1 MHMHRHGLYIIAVI
15 AGMTALP
22 SLALAAPGIPQQ
34 FYGTVQNGT
43 DTASS
48 GLTINAIINGV
59 VVATTTTQS
68 DGSYGSSPNL
78 LIIPDANGTLS
89 GTTITFK
96 VNGVAVPQ
104 TATFTNASLVNLN
117 LIVSSS
123 AQVLSANT
131 TVSTSH
137 PEILV
142 GDNNTASSIITIPS
156 NVTNATIN
164 ISAITT
170 STANS
175 TTATI
180 QAPMTINASTA
191 IGAVNVEIPAGLQI
205 TAGTPTWNGILNVP
219 QVKEN
224 STVTATPDSGNT
236 VAVSSVIE
244 IGYGDTKLTFSKAVR
259 IKIAGQAGKYV
270 GYSRGGV
277 FTTITNVCSAD
288 SQVAGDSLSSEGDCK
303 ISVGSD
309 MIIWTKHFT
318 NFVTYTQTAIPSS
331 SSNSSSSNGGGGGG
345 GSIATTNTVTTTNT
359 VVSVQKK
366 TDVNVD
372 GKVDFLDFNS
382 LMVHW
387 GQSGA
392 NVTGDFNGDNVVDF
406 LDFNMLM
413 VNWTKL

>member
-1 MHMHRHGLYIIAVI
+1 MIVSMV
-15 AGMTALP
+15 ALP
-22 SLALAAPGIPQQ
+22 SLAFAAPGIPEQ
-34 FYGTVQNGT
+34 FYGIVQNGSGT
-43 DTASS
+43 SS
-48 GLTINAIINGV
+48 SALTVNALINGV
-59 VVATTTTQS
+59 VMATTVTHS
-68 DGSYGSSPNL
+68 DGSYGLSPNF
-78 LIIPDANGTLS
+78 LIVPDADGTLA
-89 GTTITFK
+89 GATITFK
-96 VNGVAVPQ
+96 VNGITVPQ
-104 TATFTNASLVNLN
+104 TATFANAVLTHLD
-117 LIVSSS
+117 LTISSS
-123 AQVLSANT
+123 AQVLSENT

-142 GDNNTASSIITIPS
+142 GTNNITGSTITIPS
-156 NVTNATIN
+156 SVTNATIN

-170 STANS
+170 NTANS

-191 IGAVNVEIPAGLQI
+191 IGAVNVEIPAGLQV
-205 TAGTPTWNGILNVP
+205 TADTPTWNGIINAP

-236 VAVSSVIE
+236 SAVSSVIE

-288 SQVAGDSLSSEGDCK
+288 SQVAGDVLPAEGDCK

-318 NFVTYTQTAIPSS
+318 NFVTYTQAVIPMPTPAPSG
-331 SSNSSSSNGGGGGG
+331 GGGGGG
-345 GSIATTNTVTTTNT
+345 GSITSTATTNTLTTT
-359 VVSVQKK
+359 VSALTDAQKK
-366 TDVNVD
+366 ADVNGD
-372 GKVDFLDFNS
+372 SKVDFLDFNA
-382 LMVHW
+382 LMVYW
-387 GQSGA
+387 GEVGA
-392 NVTGDFNGDNVVDF
+392 NITGDFNNDGVVDF

-413 VNWTKL
+413 VNWITL

>member
-1 MHMHRHGLYIIAVI
+1 MIV
-15 AGMTALP
+15 GMVALP
-22 SLALAAPGIPQQ
+22 SLAFAAPGIPAQ
-34 FYGTVQNGT
+34 FYGTVQNGSGT
-43 DTASS
+43 TSS
-48 GLTINAIINGV
+48 GLTVDALINGV
-59 VVATTTTQS
+59 VVATTVTQS
-68 DGSYGSSPNL
+68 SGNYGSSPNL
-78 LIIPDANGTLS
+78 LIIPDANGTLA
-89 GTTITFK
+89 GTTVTFK
-96 VNGVAVPQ
+96 VNGVAVSQ
-104 TATFTNASLVNLN
+104 TATFANALLTH
-117 LIVSSS
+117 LDLAISSS
-123 AQVLSANT
+123 AQVLSENT
-131 TVSTSH
+131 TVSTSY

-142 GDNNTASSIITIPS
+142 GSSNITSSTITIPS
-156 NVTNATIN
+156 SVTNATIN

-191 IGAVNVEIPAGLQI
+191 IGAVDVEIPAGLQI
-205 TAGTPTWNGILNVP
+205 TAGTPTWNGVINVP
-219 QVKEN
+219 QIKEN

-236 VAVSSVIE
+236 AAVSSVIE

-277 FTTITNVCSAD
+277 FTTITSVCSAD
-288 SQVAGDSLSSEGDCK
+288 SQTAGDALSAEGDCK

-318 NFVTYTQTAIPSS
+318 NFVTYTQAAISTPTPAPSGGG
-331 SSNSSSSNGGGGGG
+331 GGGGGG
-345 GSIATTNTVTTTNT
+345 GSVTTTATTNTATTSTNT
-359 VVSVQKK
+359 LTSVTKK
-366 TDVNVD
+366 ADTNVD

-392 NVTGDFNGDNVVDF
+392 NVTGDFNSDNVVDF

-413 VNWTKL
+413 VNWTKI